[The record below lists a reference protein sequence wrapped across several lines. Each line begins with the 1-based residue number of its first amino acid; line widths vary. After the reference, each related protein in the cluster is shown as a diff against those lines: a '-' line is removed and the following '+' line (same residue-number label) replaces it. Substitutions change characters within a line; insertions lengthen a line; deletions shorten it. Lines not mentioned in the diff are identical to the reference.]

1 MFTELK
7 ARVFEQNQALVKHG
21 LVVLSWG
28 NVSAIDR
35 DAGLMAIKPSGV
47 SYENMTADD
56 IVLIDVVSKKS
67 VGGKQ
72 RPSRDTLTHLY
83 LYENFPLIGGIVHTH
98 STHAMAFAQAGE
110 SIPAFGVT
118 HAGYFNGDIPCSRD
132 LTKAEMGT
140 NYELSVGKVIVETAV
155 KAGTIPAALVKAHG
169 PFVWGETPEKA
180 VENAIV
186 LEEIAK
192 AAILTRLVNPSA
204 ATLERH
210 ILDRYNVSR
219 K

>member
-1 MFTELK
+1 
-7 ARVFEQNQALVKHG
+7 
-21 LVVLSWG
+21 
-28 NVSAIDR
+28 
-35 DAGLMAIKPSGV
+35 
-47 SYENMTADD
+47 MTADD
-56 IVLIDVVSKKS
+56 IVLIDVVSKKV

-98 STHAMAFAQAGE
+98 STYAMAFAQAGE

-118 HAGYFNGDIPCSRD
+118 HAGYFGGDIPCSRE
-132 LTKAEMGT
+132 LTKSEMGV
-140 NYELSVGKVIVETAV
+140 NYEISVGKVVVETAT

-186 LEEIAK
+186 LEEVAK
-192 AAILTRLVNPSA
+192 TAILTRLVNPN
-204 ATLERH
+204 ATTVEKH
-210 ILDRYNVSR
+210 VLDRYNTNR